1 MESPIPLEQQSTLGQ
16 MINDYGFPI
25 IAAVGMGYFIYFIWQ
40 WVTKEIDPV
49 IGEAQGVLIGL
60 IDRIRML
67 DNDLIRLNQKL
78 NVVLTLKEQQD
89 INEDKIAELREIIK
103 EAGLK
108 TEDIEKTYSIDD
120 LKKVYKEEKDK
131 QQ

>member
-1 MESPIPLEQQSTLGQ
+1 MESPVPLEQQSTLGAL
-16 MINDYGFPI
+16 INDYGFPI

-49 IGEAQGVLIGL
+49 IGQAQGVLIGL

-78 NVVLTLKEQQD
+78 NVVLTLKEQQE
-89 INEDKIAELREIIK
+89 INENKIAELREIIK
-103 EAGLK
+103 EAGLS
-108 TEDIEKTYSIDD
+108 EDDNEKLHSLED
-120 LKKVYKEEKDK
+120 LKQIYKEEQNK
-131 QQ
+131 

>member
-49 IGEAQGVLIGL
+49 IGDAQGVLIGL

-78 NVVLTLKEQQD
+78 NVVLTLKEQQE
-89 INEDKIAELREIIK
+89 ISENKIAELREIIK
-103 EAGLK
+103 EAGLSE
-108 TEDIEKTYSIDD
+108 TDNEKLHSLED
-120 LKKVYKEEKDK
+120 LKKIYKEEQNK
-131 QQ
+131 

>member
-1 MESPIPLEQQSTLGQ
+1 METPVPLEQQSTLGSL
-16 MINDYGFPI
+16 INDYGFPI
-25 IAAVGMGYFIYFIWQ
+25 IAAVGMGYFIFIIWQ

-78 NVVLTLKEQQD
+78 NVVLTLKEQQE
-89 INEDKIAELREIIK
+89 INENTIAELREIIK
-103 EAGLK
+103 EAGLS
-108 TEDIEKTYSIDD
+108 EDDNEKLHSLED
-120 LKKVYKEEKDK
+120 LKKIYKEEQNK
-131 QQ
+131 

>member
-1 MESPIPLEQQSTLGQ
+1 MESPIPLEQQSTLGA

-78 NVVLTLKEQQD
+78 NVVLTLKEQQE

-103 EAGLK
+103 EAGLS
-108 TEDIEKTYSIDD
+108 EDDNEKLHSLED
-120 LKKVYKEEKDK
+120 LKKIYKEEQNK
-131 QQ
+131 

>member
-49 IGEAQGVLIGL
+49 IGQAQGVLIGL

-78 NVVLTLKEQQD
+78 NVVLTLKEQQE

-103 EAGLK
+103 EAGLSE
-108 TEDIEKTYSIDD
+108 TDNEKLHSLED
-120 LKKVYKEEKDK
+120 LKKIYKEEQNK
-131 QQ
+131 

>member
-1 MESPIPLEQQSTLGQ
+1 MESPIPLEQQSTLGA

-49 IGEAQGVLIGL
+49 IGQAQGVLIGL

-78 NVVLTLKEQQD
+78 NVVLTLKEQQEM
-89 INEDKIAELREIIK
+89 NEVKIAELREIIK
-103 EAGLK
+103 EAGLS
-108 TEDIEKTYSIDD
+108 EDDNEKLHSLED
-120 LKKVYKEEKDK
+120 LKKIYKEEQHK
-131 QQ
+131 

>member
-1 MESPIPLEQQSTLGQ
+1 MESPIPLEQQSTLGA
-16 MINDYGFPI
+16 MINDYGFPV

-78 NVVLTLKEQQD
+78 NVVLTLKEQQE

-103 EAGLK
+103 EAGLS
-108 TEDIEKTYSIDD
+108 EDDNEKLHSLED
-120 LKKVYKEEKDK
+120 LKKIYKEEQNK
-131 QQ
+131 

>member
-1 MESPIPLEQQSTLGQ
+1 MESPIPLEQQSTLGA

-25 IAAVGMGYFIYFIWQ
+25 IAAVGMGYFILFIWK

-49 IGEAQGVLIGL
+49 IGQAQGVLIGL

-78 NVVLTLKEQQD
+78 NVVLTLKEQQEM
-89 INEDKIAELREIIK
+89 NEDKIAQLREIIK
-103 EAGLK
+103 EAGLS
-108 TEDIEKTYSIDD
+108 EDDNEKLHSLED
-120 LKKVYKEEKDK
+120 LKKIYKEEQNK
-131 QQ
+131 

>member
-1 MESPIPLEQQSTLGQ
+1 MESPVPLEQQSTLGAL
-16 MINDYGFPI
+16 INDYGFPI

-78 NVVLTLKEQQD
+78 NVVLTLKEQQE
-89 INEDKIAELREIIK
+89 INENKIAELREIIK
-103 EAGLK
+103 EAGLS
-108 TEDIEKTYSIDD
+108 EDDNEKLHSLED
-120 LKKVYKEEKDK
+120 LKQIYKEEQNK
-131 QQ
+131 

>member
-78 NVVLTLKEQQD
+78 NVVLTLKEQQE
-89 INEDKIAELREIIK
+89 ISENKIAELREIIK
-103 EAGLK
+103 EAGLSE
-108 TEDIEKTYSIDD
+108 TDNEKLHSLED
-120 LKKVYKEEKDK
+120 LKKIYKEEQNK
-131 QQ
+131 

>member
-1 MESPIPLEQQSTLGQ
+1 MESPIPLEQQSTLGSL
-16 MINDYGFPI
+16 INDYGFPI

-49 IGEAQGVLIGL
+49 IGQAQGVLIGL

-78 NVVLTLKEQQD
+78 NVVLTLKEQQE
-89 INEDKIAELREIIK
+89 INENKIAELREIIK
-103 EAGLK
+103 EAGLS
-108 TEDIEKTYSIDD
+108 EDDNEKLHSLED
-120 LKKVYKEEKDK
+120 LKKIYKEEQNK
-131 QQ
+131 

>member
-25 IAAVGMGYFIYFIWQ
+25 IAAVGLGYFIFFIWK
-40 WVTKEIDPV
+40 WVTETIDPV

-78 NVVLTLKEQQD
+78 NVVLTLKEQQE
-89 INEDKIAELREIIK
+89 ISENKIDELREIIK
-103 EAGLK
+103 EAGLSE
-108 TEDIEKTYSIDD
+108 TDNEKLHSLED
-120 LKKVYKEEKDK
+120 LKKIYKEEQNK
-131 QQ
+131 

>member
-1 MESPIPLEQQSTLGQ
+1 MESPIPLEQQSTLGA

-25 IAAVGMGYFIYFIWQ
+25 IAAVGMGYFILFIWK

-49 IGEAQGVLIGL
+49 IGQAQGVLIGL

-78 NVVLTLKEQQD
+78 NVVLTLKEQQE
-89 INEDKIAELREIIK
+89 INEDKIAQLREIIK
-103 EAGLK
+103 EAGLS
-108 TEDIEKTYSIDD
+108 EDDNEKLHSLED
-120 LKKVYKEEKDK
+120 LKKIYKEEQNK
-131 QQ
+131 

>member
-1 MESPIPLEQQSTLGQ
+1 MDLDIGKAIS
-16 MINDYGFPI
+16 DYGFPI
-25 IAAVGMGYFIYFIWQ
+25 VGAIGMGYFIYFIWQ

-78 NVVLTLKEQQD
+78 NVVLTLKEQQE
-89 INEDKIAELREIIK
+89 INENKIAELREIIK
-103 EAGLK
+103 EAGLS
-108 TEDIEKTYSIDD
+108 EDDNEKLHSLED
-120 LKKVYKEEKDK
+120 LKQIYKEEQNK
-131 QQ
+131 

>member
-1 MESPIPLEQQSTLGQ
+1 

-49 IGEAQGVLIGL
+49 IGQAQGVLIGL

-78 NVVLTLKEQQD
+78 NVVLTLKEQQE

-103 EAGLK
+103 EAGLSE
-108 TEDIEKTYSIDD
+108 TDNEKLHSLED
-120 LKKVYKEEKDK
+120 LKKIYKEEQNK
-131 QQ
+131 

>member
-1 MESPIPLEQQSTLGQ
+1 MESPIPLEQQSTLGA

-49 IGEAQGVLIGL
+49 IGQAQGVLIGL

-78 NVVLTLKEQQD
+78 NVVLTLKEQQE
-89 INEDKIAELREIIK
+89 INENKIAELREIIK
-103 EAGLK
+103 EAGLS
-108 TEDIEKTYSIDD
+108 EDDNEKLHSLED
-120 LKKVYKEEKDK
+120 LKKIYKEEQNK
-131 QQ
+131 

>member
-1 MESPIPLEQQSTLGQ
+1 MESPIPLEQQSTLGSL
-16 MINDYGFPI
+16 INDYGFPI

-78 NVVLTLKEQQD
+78 NVVLTLKEQQE
-89 INEDKIAELREIIK
+89 INENKIAELREIIK
-103 EAGLK
+103 EAGLS
-108 TEDIEKTYSIDD
+108 EDDNEKLHSLED
-120 LKKVYKEEKDK
+120 LKQIYKEEQNK
-131 QQ
+131 